1 MRVRD
6 WQDEAERLLDTNLNE
21 LVAEDGTDRGFQ

>member
-6 WQDEAERLLDTNLNE
+6 RQDAAERLLDTALDE
-21 LVAEDGTDRGFQ
+21 RVAEDGTDRGFQ